1 MKKIC
6 FISDSFLWEE
16 KIRPVLHRAIS
27 HVIEQ
32 NDAVEF
38 WFHTLR
44 EPFLQEAV
52 IAIPEIRKSFPE
64 KQVAVVAVVDPLRKM
79 ELERT
84 DDQMLHTDGFQENS
98 VDRVEYAP
106 LFDGKCEKNATHFIQ
121 HFYKVNQWM
130 YRQCDEVIAYF
141 YDNLPTSLSKC
152 ASSILMGKSRLPYQH
167 IYLPETRALI
177 DSQIAQLS
185 EKEKYF
191 MQKMNQGVSCAALA
205 REFGISY
212 NRVLQYATRAKRRI
226 CGYIP
231 KD

>member
-79 ELERT
+79 ELGRT

-106 LFDGKCEKNATHFIQ
+106 LFDGKCEKMQ
-121 HFYKVNQWM
+121 
-130 YRQCDEVIAYF
+130 
-141 YDNLPTSLSKC
+141 LTSY
-152 ASSILMGKSRLPYQH
+152 SISIR
-167 IYLPETRALI
+167 
-177 DSQIAQLS
+177 
-185 EKEKYF
+185 
-191 MQKMNQGVSCAALA
+191 
-205 REFGISY
+205 
-212 NRVLQYATRAKRRI
+212 
-226 CGYIP
+226 
-231 KD
+231 